1 MFGSAA
7 RARYVPAGARYHS
20 VDVTTRIEGA
30 SPHRL
35 VAILYEELLTRMTM
49 LKSALGSGDIARRT
63 DSQTRVL
70 AIIAALDAGLD
81 HEQGG
86 EVAGLLA
93 TVYTETSRLVGLAVR
108 DQDMAPIDTARGFI
122 VDLATAWD
130 KIR

>member
-7 RARYVPAGARYHS
+7 RARYAPAGARYHS

-49 LKSALGSGDIARRT
+49 LKTAIGTADVARRT

-93 TVYTETSRLVGLAVR
+93 SVYAETGRMIGVAVR
-108 DQDMAPIDTARGFI
+108 DRDTALIDTARGFI

>member
-7 RARYVPAGARYHS
+7 RRYAPAGARYHS

-35 VAILYEELLTRMTM
+35 VAILYEELLTRLTM
-49 LKSALGSGDIARRT
+49 LKTAVAGNDAPKRT

-81 HEQGG
+81 HEKGG
-86 EVAGLLA
+86 DVAPLLA
-93 TVYTETSRLVGLAVR
+93 TIFAEANRLVSIGVR
-108 DQDMAPIDTARGFI
+108 DHDVAALDSCRSMIADI
-122 VDLATAWD
+122 ATAWD
-130 KIR
+130 QIR